1 MAAEDLVLF
10 PEDTTPYAPVGV
22 ITVGAPDLLRA
33 LAAVIHAASTDDARP
48 ILASVAIEPR
58 EVSETV
64 RLVASDNY
72 RIAMCQVDAETDA
85 AGDWGAPVPAA
96 TEDVKRLV
104 AVLKSI
110 PDIRAE
116 DCPARVVLTLGRRD
130 SDYRSTRL
138 DAFIDAEGT
147 PVARLPLRV
156 IDGVYPDVMRVVP
169 RAPEPVATFTGLYLS
184 EAAKFAGA
192 FGEAGIVTQ
201 ARSGTAEG
209 PFVFRAGAY
218 TEVVMPVRTDAE
230 RPASPTHV
238 ADLVTAVVE
247 ATVDAAAS
255 GELGE
260 DVTVTRDVSR
270 FAGLVLPDESLD
282 QAYARLE
289 RRGDF
294 TEVIESDA
302 GQLLLR
308 ELAQQREIRRRT
320 VRRGGRDVDPETGEI
335 LDGAE

>member
-1 MAAEDLVLF
+1 MSTTEDLVLF

-22 ITVGAPDLLRA
+22 VTIGAPDLLRA
-33 LAAVIHAASTDDARP
+33 LSAVIHAASTDDARP

-58 EVSETV
+58 DVSETV

-72 RIAMCQVDAETDA
+72 RIAMCQVDAETHETGA
-85 AGDWGAPVPAA
+85 WTAPVPAA

-116 DCPARVVLTLGRRD
+116 DCAARVVLTLGRRD

-156 IDGVYPDVMRVVP
+156 IDGVYPDVMSVVP
-169 RAPEPVATFTGLYLS
+169 RAPRRVAAFTGLYLS

-192 FGEAGIVTQ
+192 FSEAGIVTQ
-201 ARSGTAEG
+201 ASSGTSDG
-209 PFVFRAGAY
+209 PFVFRAGEY
-218 TEVVMPVRTDAE
+218 TEVVMPVRIDTE
-230 RPASPTHV
+230 RPAAPSHV
-238 ADLVTAVVE
+238 EDIAHAVGN
-247 ATVDAAAS
+247 AAADAAAR

-260 DVTVTRDVSR
+260 GVTVTRNVDR
-270 FAGLVLPDESLD
+270 FGGLVLPDESLE
-282 QAYARLE
+282 QALARIE
-289 RRGDF
+289 HRGDYA
-294 TEVIESDA
+294 EVIGTEA
-302 GQLLLR
+302 GQRLLE
-308 ELAQQREIRRRT
+308 ELNRQRDIRRRT
-320 VRRGGRDVDPETGEI
+320 GRTVDPETGEI
-335 LDGAE
+335 LDAGGES